1 MKTWTVVIIE
11 DDEGKV
17 STNRTNDGF
26 NIFELMALT
35 EIQARDLM
43 DMLHGKVKVDEI
55 KRTVVVREPELPL

>member
-1 MKTWTVVIIE
+1 MKTGTVAIIE

-26 NIFELMALT
+26 NIFELMAFT

-43 DMLHGKVKVDEI
+43 DMLQGKVVVDEV
-55 KRTVVVREPELPL
+55 KRTAVVHDPD